1 MIVECWFLS
10 KFRETEVP
18 VNDGEKIV
26 EAEKEAGQEEAEDT
40 NKDSTAAEPEEKEPE
55 EKVTVIFC

>member
-1 MIVECWFLS
+1 M
-10 KFRETEVP
+10 P

-26 EAEKEAGQEEAEDT
+26 EAEKEAGQEDAEDT